1 MAFLPP
7 LSKRA
12 LLALSLAGLSACSQE
27 PTPPAPVRSVKIE
40 TAERGSRTSAEFI
53 GTVRRSSRAQL
64 SFEQAGRIKAI
75 HVDIGD
81 AIAKGQVLAV
91 LDPLPVQQ
99 QFARAS
105 AQLNA
110 ARAALA
116 ERQLQFNQQEAMFKD
131 GAVAQ
136 VSLTQARAA
145 LEASKAELN
154 SAQADVTLAQRAVD
168 HSVIRAPFDGQVI
181 ARHSEPTVD
190 VTAGQAILDVQG
202 SGQTEV
208 AADVPAHLAKV
219 LQAGATASA
228 RQDGNVLVPLTLR
241 SVAQHESTA
250 GTVPVLLE
258 AADGGA
264 PLLPG
269 SLIHVLVQVDN
280 ANKTLTVPLSSLVPS
295 STAGAADVFVFSAAH
310 QTVKKVRVRVGSYQG
325 SQVEILGGLAEDAV
339 IVTAGASYLTDGQK
353 VRPYKSQSQLG
364 QGETR

>member
-1 MAFLPP
+1 MALFHP
-7 LSKRA
+7 LAIRA
-12 LLALSLAGLSACSQE
+12 LLGLSITGLSACSQE
-27 PTPPAPVRSVKIE
+27 PAPPAQVRSVKVE
-40 TAERGSRTSAEFI
+40 AAAHASRTSAEFI
-53 GTVRRSSRAQL
+53 GTVRRSSRAKL

-81 AIAKGQVLAV
+81 TIRKGQVLAL

-99 QFARAS
+99 QFVRAS
-105 AQLNA
+105 SQMNA

-116 ERQLQFNQQEAMFKD
+116 ERQLQFNQHEAMFKD

-154 SAQADVTLAQRAVD
+154 SAQADLALAQRSVD

-181 ARHSEPTVD
+181 ARHSEPSVD
-190 VTAGQAILDVQG
+190 VAAGQAIVDVQG

-208 AADVPAHLAKV
+208 AADVPANIAKT

-228 RQDGNVLVPLTLR
+228 RQPGNVLIPLALR

-250 GTVPVLLE
+250 GTVPVLLK
-258 AADGGA
+258 AADGA
-264 PLLPG
+264 AQLLPG
-269 SLIHVLVQVDN
+269 SLIHVLVQADTDGK
-280 ANKTLTVPLSSLVPS
+280 ALSVPVSSLVPTS
-295 STAGAADVFVFSAAH
+295 IAGSADVFIFSPDH

-325 SQVEILGGLAEDAV
+325 SQVEILEGLADDALV
-339 IVTAGASYLTDGQK
+339 VTAGASYLTDGQK
-353 VRPYKSQSQLG
+353 VRLYKSQSQLG
-364 QGETR
+364 QGEAQ

>member
-7 LSKRA
+7 PAMRA
-12 LLALSLAGLSACSQE
+12 LLVLSLVGLSACSKE
-27 PTPPAPVRSVKIE
+27 PMPPTPVRSVKVE
-40 TAERGSRTSAEFI
+40 TAERGSRTSAEFV

-81 AIAKGQVLAV
+81 AIRKGQVLAV
-91 LDPLPVQQ
+91 LDALPAQQ

-105 AQLNA
+105 AQLSA

-136 VSLTQARAA
+136 VTLTQARAA

-154 SAQADVTLAQRAVD
+154 SAQADVALAQRAVD
-168 HSVIRAPFDGQVI
+168 YSVIRAPFDGQVI
-181 ARHSEPTVD
+181 ARHSEPSVD
-190 VTAGQAILDVQG
+190 VTAGQAILNVQG
-202 SGQTEV
+202 NGQTEV
-208 AADVPAHLAKV
+208 AADVPAHLASA
-219 LQAGATASA
+219 LQAGAAASA
-228 RQDGNVLVPLTLR
+228 RQDGTVLVPLKLR

-250 GTVPVLLE
+250 GTVTVLFE

-264 PLLPG
+264 PLRPG
-269 SLIHVLVQVDN
+269 SLIHVLVQVDDASN
-280 ANKTLTVPLSSLVPS
+280 TLTVPLSSLVPS

-325 SQVEILGGLAEDAV
+325 SQVEILGGLTEDAV

-364 QGETR
+364 QGEIR